1 MEVLI
6 QLWCEQSSGRS
17 KMIMV
22 RYTTSYY
29 QTHFIHLQLNNNN
42 NKEFIYHYLSIGK
55 PTSTFAVLRPKIQ
68 LG

>member
-22 RYTTSYY
+22 KYTTSYY
-29 QTHFIHLQLNNNN
+29 QTHFIHLQLKQDYYHHNIGLKPGR
-42 NKEFIYHYLSIGK
+42 KEGIHTVW
-55 PTSTFAVLRPKIQ
+55 PTMMQ
-68 LG
+68 LL